1 MPTIV
6 FLLTNQDVHSLIDNL
21 VDEEHQYEMHV
32 KKSYVPGFKRIT
44 LSFEKKDS
52 NYFVKKLNENY
63 DMHLLENEGL
73 LNNQQH

>member
-6 FLLTNQDVHSLIDNL
+6 FLLTNQDVHSLMDNL
-21 VDEEHQYEMHV
+21 VDEEHQYEMYV

-52 NYFVKKLNENY
+52 NYFVNKLNENY

-73 LNNQQH
+73 LNNQ

>member
-6 FLLTNQDVHSLIDNL
+6 FLLTNQDVRSLMDNL
-21 VDEEHQYEMHV
+21 VEEEHQYDMHV
-32 KKSYVPGFKRIT
+32 KKSYVSGFKRIT

-63 DMHLLENEGL
+63 DMRLLENEGL
-73 LNNQQH
+73 LNNQ